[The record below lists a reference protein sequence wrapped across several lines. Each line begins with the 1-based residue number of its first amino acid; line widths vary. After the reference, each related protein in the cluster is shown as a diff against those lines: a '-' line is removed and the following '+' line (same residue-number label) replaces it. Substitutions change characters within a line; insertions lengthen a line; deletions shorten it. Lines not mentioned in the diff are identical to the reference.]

1 MDSNINDE
9 LDIITEYNYH
19 LDIIRNLNS
28 MLVDKLK
35 EKEQNI
41 IELTEE
47 LIISKREIDE
57 LNKEIKNLLVY
68 CEEQKETTSIYQEDR
83 CTAAVAMCCN
93 ENYNELRMDKVRPID
108 RNGNMKK

>member
-1 MDSNINDE
+1 
-9 LDIITEYNYH
+9 
-19 LDIIRNLNS
+19 

-41 IELTEE
+41 IELKEE
-47 LIISKREIDE
+47 LIYSKREIDE

-68 CEEQKETTSIYQEDR
+68 CEEQKEMYRCQQEETIEIYQEDR
-83 CTAAVAMCCN
+83 CTAAAAMCCN
-93 ENYNELRMDKVRPID
+93 EDYNELRMDKVRPID